1 MSDLISLLQSG
12 GPVMI
17 PIGVASV
24 VALGVFL
31 PRVIAL
37 RQSVVAPRGF
47 TVELEELIK
56 QSRYADAL
64 TLCKKADTPA
74 SRVAETAILARGRP
88 REAIK
93 ERIEEVGRRESAALE
108 AGSDVVGT
116 IATIAPLLGLLG
128 TVWGMIL
135 TFEVIAS
142 QGMGAIGDLAGGISQ
157 ALITT
162 LAGLTVAIPAVMG
175 HRILL
180 GQVDARILD
189 LEDMS
194 LRLLDLVAEGGE
206 G

>member
-1 MSDLISLLQSG
+1 M
-12 GPVMI
+12 
-17 PIGVASV
+17 
-24 VALGVFL
+24 
-31 PRVIAL
+31 PRVFAL

-47 TVELEELIK
+47 AVEVEELIK

-64 TLCKKADTPA
+64 TLCKKADTAA
-74 SRVAETAILARGRP
+74 SRVAETAILSRGRS

-194 LRLLDLVAEGGE
+194 LRLLDLVADGGE